1 MDHAPAGRARLILLG
16 AVAPVVWGTTYVVTT
31 ELLPPDRPM
40 TASLLRAL
48 PAGLLLLA
56 LTRQRPPRD
65 WWGRFAVLALLN
77 FGAFFP
83 LLFLGAYRLPGGLAA
98 VVGSAQPL
106 VAALLLLLAFRQRT
120 PLPRMLWALAA
131 VAGVSVA
138 VFAGTVT
145 LDALGLAA
153 AFAGTAVMAAGVVL
167 TRRWGLPDGMSG
179 LAATGWQLTLGGLM
193 IAPLVPLLDTG
204 AFVLDL
210 PAVLGYAWL
219 ALPGGAIA
227 YAAWFHAGRR
237 VPATS
242 LTLLIPLTPVTAA
255 VLGLLLLDETL
266 TGLQA
271 AGFGLAL
278 VASLAGQLPGLPR
291 AGLRR
296 GDAGRSRPGGDGPH
310 RSGRGAR
317 HGSS

>member
-1 MDHAPAGRARLILLG
+1 MDHAPAGHARLILLG

-56 LTRQRPPRD
+56 MTRQLPPRA

-106 VAALLLLLAFRQRT
+106 VAALLLLLAFRQGT
-120 PLPRMLWALAA
+120 PLPRVLWSLTA

-145 LDALGLAA
+145 LDAVGLAA

-167 TRRWGLPDGMSG
+167 TRRWGLPEGMNG

-219 ALPGGAIA
+219 ALPGGAVA

-237 VPATS
+237 VPSTS
-242 LTLLIPLTPVTAA
+242 LTLLVPLTPVTAA
-255 VLGLLLLDETL
+255 VLGWLLLDEML

-278 VASLAGQLPGLPR
+278 AASLAGQLPGLPR
-291 AGLRR
+291 PGLRR
-296 GDAGRSRPGGDGPH
+296 A
-310 RSGRGAR
+310 GAR
-317 HGSS
+317 RGHPLRRSP

>member
-1 MDHAPAGRARLILLG
+1 MDLSTTAYARLILLG
-16 AVAPVVWGTTYVVTT
+16 ALAPVVWGSTYVVTT

-56 LTRQRPPRD
+56 LTRQLPPAA
-65 WWGRFAVLALLN
+65 WWGRLVVLALLN

-106 VAALLLLLAFRQRT
+106 VAAALVFALFRRRT
-120 PLPRMLWALAA
+120 PAPRLLWSLAA
-131 VAGVSVA
+131 VAGVAVA
-138 VFAGTVT
+138 VFTGPFT

-153 AFAGTAVMAAGVVL
+153 AFAGTVIMAAGVVL
-167 TRRWGLPDGMSG
+167 TRRWELPEGLSG

-204 AFVLDL
+204 PFVLT
-210 PAVLGYAWL
+210 PQAVAGYAWL
-219 ALPGGAIA
+219 ALPGGAIS

-242 LTLLIPLTPVTAA
+242 LTLLMPLIPVTAA
-255 VLGLLLLDETL
+255 LLGWVVLGETL

-278 VASLAGQLPGLPR
+278 VASVAGQL
-291 AGLRR
+291 RR
-296 GDAGRSRPGGDGPH
+296 
-310 RSGRGAR
+310 
-317 HGSS
+317 